1 MTVLTAVSTATT
13 STFRSL
19 GVRNFRLFFAGQ
31 FTSQAGTWLQQVA
44 VIWVVLDLTD
54 SGVALGLA
62 AAAQFFPVL
71 VLGAWGGVLADRVD
85 RHRFMMLTQ
94 AIFTLIAATFA
105 VLMVLDLLSIGLI
118 YALSLAFGIVTAID
132 NPTRRTLVADLVEPG
147 EVPNAVALHSAMMT
161 GSRVIGPAIAGVLI
175 TTVGVE
181 WCFIGNAISYLAV
194 LGALALLD
202 RDRIRPAPRVPRGR
216 GQLAEGLRY
225 VWTTPELRNTII
237 LLAVVGT
244 LAFEY
249 QVTLPLL
256 AQRTLG
262 SGAGGFTLLYSAMS
276 FGSVVGALTMARRN
290 SVDLRFL
297 VRSGWALTA
306 TTIALAAAPNL
317 VLAAVAVAFVGVS
330 TIFIIA
336 GANSLIQLRAADAMR
351 GRALAL
357 TTVVFLGSTPI
368 GGPIAGWVSEVLG
381 PRAGILL
388 GAVGT
393 ALVVLWIPT
402 RFDLRRSAEQ
412 PVATA

>member
-62 AAAQFFPVL
+62 AAAQFLPVL

-85 RHRFMMLTQ
+85 RHRFMMITQ
-94 AIFTLIAATFA
+94 AIFTVIASTFA

-132 NPTRRTLVADLVEPG
+132 NPTRRTLVADLVDPA

-194 LGALALLD
+194 LGALSVLD
-202 RDRIRPAPRVPRGR
+202 RDRIRPAPRVARGR
-216 GQLAEGLRY
+216 GQLVDGLRY

-290 SVDLRFL
+290 GVDLRFL

-317 VLAAVAVAFVGVS
+317 ALAAVAVAFVGAS

-336 GANSLIQLRAADAMR
+336 GANSLIQLRADDAMR

-368 GGPIAGWVSEVLG
+368 GGPIAGWVSELLG

-402 RFDLRRSAEQ
+402 QFDLRRSAEQ
-412 PVATA
+412 PVATT